1 MKNKKTL
8 EAEGRGTLDYVVDVN
23 SNAVVVRWLDNGIV
37 QLISTFV
44 GPSMGNNITRWS
56 GKETKLI
63 EVECPEIVNQY
74 NKHMGGVDLC
84 DMLMALYRIRLGT
97 KKWYFHI
104 VYYGI
109 GVVVVNGWLMYKRHA
124 QLDMVPKKSML
135 SLLEFQS
142 RIAESLMRE
151 DKVVTYGRPKLN
163 SPTKRAKRPVPRKYH
178 PLK

>member
-1 MKNKKTL
+1 MFSSINLFSYLKHLGIWAVGTIRSNRLRGVKNKNTL
-8 EAEGRGTLDYVVDVN
+8 EAEGRGALDYVVDVN
-23 SNAVVVRWLDNGIV
+23 SNVVIVRWLDNGIV

-63 EVECPEIVNQY
+63 EVECPEIVHQY
-74 NKHMGGVDLC
+74 NKHTGGVDLC

-109 GVVVVNGWLMYKRHA
+109 GVAVVNG
-124 QLDMVPKKSML
+124 
-135 SLLEFQS
+135 
-142 RIAESLMRE
+142 
-151 DKVVTYGRPKLN
+151 
-163 SPTKRAKRPVPRKYH
+163 
-178 PLK
+178 

>member
-74 NKHMGGVDLC
+74 NKHIQCCKCDVPLC
-84 DMLMALYRIRLGT
+84 VIKDRNCFYEFHT
-97 KKWYFHI
+97 KY
-104 VYYGI
+104 
-109 GVVVVNGWLMYKRHA
+109 
-124 QLDMVPKKSML
+124 
-135 SLLEFQS
+135 
-142 RIAESLMRE
+142 
-151 DKVVTYGRPKLN
+151 
-163 SPTKRAKRPVPRKYH
+163 
-178 PLK
+178 